1 MASILRQFPETG
13 ATVASTEL
21 NSLGTSP
28 NGATG
33 AVYDNSA
40 SGERWTEGLLELN
53 VDFVSAPT
61 AGAIVDV
68 YATVAPDGTNYGDA
82 NVNQATALRVGEFV
96 VSNTTAAQRCHCSI
110 RLFPYKTKFFFVN
123 RSGQAFP
130 ATGSTIVLFPYTT
143 EVAAA

>member
-1 MASILRQFPETG
+1 MASVLRFLNG
-13 ATVASTEL
+13 SSATVASTEL
-21 NSLGTSP
+21 NALANGSGVLG
-28 NGATG
+28 AL
-33 AVYDNSA
+33 YDNSA
-40 SGERWTEGLLELN
+40 LLDTNAVMELN